1 MARQKGGVVDDG
13 AVSGV
18 VDHLHGDELGA
29 EGQHVQL
36 CTHCLVLVHHI
47 RDGLAL
53 QSPARELEH
62 RHAILLCL
70 GRCQDT
76 GCRMAKLVSASLE
89 HCLIPNEHLFFS
101 C

>member
-1 MARQKGGVVDDG
+1 MAWEQGGVVDDG

-36 CTHCLVLVHHI
+36 GAHRFVLVHHL

-53 QSPARELEH
+53 QAPAGELEDW
-62 RHAILLCL
+62 HAILLRL
-70 GRCQDT
+70 SRCGQK
-76 GCRMAKLVSASLE
+76 GCRMAKLVRAYQVRR
-89 HCLIPNEHLFFS
+89 
-101 C
+101 